1 MDNDVYFV
9 PPAEYLS
16 PASSKVEF
24 ERMLSGLAKLH
35 DVSNALTEAEQR
47 FRTAVDLFP
56 SMYIIFDPDLRVRF
70 INRRG
75 LEELGVSADTVVGK
89 RAADLLPYE
98 VALRMEDA
106 MKGAVSTR
114 AATSFT
120 WRYERETSAQDLES
134 YIVPVE
140 GEDGEVAMLFAV
152 SYDNTERE
160 QLLREISSLSEQL
173 SAKAS

>member
-1 MDNDVYFV
+1 MENDVYYV

-35 DVSNALTEAEQR
+35 DVRNALTEAEQR

-70 INRRG
+70 VNRRG
-75 LEELGVSADTVVGK
+75 LDELGMTAEAIAGR
-89 RAADLLPYE
+89 RAADLLPHD
-98 VALRMEDA
+98 VARSMEQA
-106 MKGAVSTR
+106 MGDAVSTR
-114 AATSFT
+114 AATSFR
-120 WRYERETSAQDLES
+120 WRLETKGGAEELET

-140 GEDGEVAMLFAV
+140 DEDGEIAMLLSV

-160 QLLREISSLSEQL
+160 QLLGEISRLSEQL
-173 SAKAS
+173 GAAVS